1 VSEGDVQADH
11 PVSAHPD
18 DERLAAFV
26 DGALDGGERAEVE
39 LHLASCDACGV
50 AVAEIVRTVEG
61 LEAEERAGGAS
72 QAVHAVGTVVP
83 RSTGRR
89 GWLYGAAG
97 LAAAAAVVLAVWLPR
112 GERPELR
119 ELVEAVGDRRPVEG
133 RLTGGFRYGPL
144 ASPARGTEASADW
157 RVLAAAGR
165 LEEDARGT
173 DDARLLGALGTAHL
187 VTRQFDAAVK
197 YFDQA
202 LEIAPDDV
210 LLRTDRAAALLAR
223 GDAAGGGRAADY
235 VRALDDATRAVLTD
249 PKRAEAVFN
258 KAMALRRMHLADQE
272 LEAWRAY
279 LALDA
284 DSPWAAEAKRRVAD
298 LEASQKSQG
307 RWHDHR
313 DRLMTAADRGDRVAV
328 ERVTRE
334 FAGHVRTLVED
345 ELLPAWAKSQLAGDA
360 ASAAR
365 QLRRARALADALVAG
380 FGERLPA
387 DAVAFAVRTPQVA
400 SAYAA
405 WGQARREYAA
415 DRMASAREGFA
426 RTREALGSE
435 QPVRVLADLYFQIA
449 RFVAHEYDAT
459 TSEFSRLARLCASRD
474 YRAAAGAAERML
486 GLASSHRGD
495 PLAALEA
502 HQRSWQWYQVSG
514 DRSGVAGAL
523 VALADAHRQLGR
535 RHDAWAAW
543 GPAAAA
549 LEDSESPRRMQSGYV
564 SVAQAALRDE
574 LPGAGLVFQE
584 QAVRAARAW
593 GLPGPR
599 TESLA
604 MLARVK
610 ASLGD
615 HEGISA
621 AIRAAQES
629 VADVPESVRHE
640 LEVARVHDRRVPS
653 HVRHAALARALAFWA
668 ASSHPQ
674 RLPALYLA
682 RAASWEGPDR
692 AARARADLEEGVRVF
707 EKTLALDA
715 APAPQY
721 FDQAWGLFDALVS
734 LEIEQGDAA
743 AALRAWERGKA
754 RRLLA
759 RLGGEPIG
767 DPIGT
772 AQRVL
777 TADTSV
783 LCFAVTHGVVH
794 VWTVTRDGVRFRRL
808 PIDPRRLGRLVAEQ
822 SEGGDDVWSQ
832 LYDALI
838 RPISDG
844 LGPARRLVI
853 AADAPLNR
861 VAFAGLLDTRRRRF
875 LVEDF
880 SISTVPSMSAFI
892 RLAQNPPARR
902 TALQVSS
909 VGVADAVS
917 TLGLPALPRAPREA
931 AAVAAMYATAPVDAV
946 DLPSSLRDTD
956 VLHFAG
962 HAVANAEYPDLSFLI
977 AGAAEG
983 RVKTLTAGDLRTA
996 LRGSRLRLAVLS
1008 ACATGAGVDSRSE
1021 GLLGLAQ
1028 PFLEHGTSAV
1038 VASLWAVRD
1047 DVAHDVA
1054 VALHREYAAGAAAA
1068 EALRRAQLQFVHR
1081 RPAMDWAA
1089 FTHIGS

>member
-1 VSEGDVQADH
+1 MSGGDVQADH
-11 PVSAHPD
+11 PVSGHLD

-26 DGALDGGERAEVE
+26 DGALDGDERAAAE
-39 LHLASCDACGV
+39 LHVAACDVCRV

-61 LEAEERAGGAS
+61 LEAEEGAFGSRTPVDVGGA
-72 QAVHAVGTVVP
+72 VVR

-89 GWLYGAAG
+89 GWVYGAAG
-97 LAAAAAVVLAVWLPR
+97 LAAAAAVVLAVWMPR

-119 ELVEAVGDRRPVEG
+119 ELVEAVGERRPVEG

-144 ASPARGTEASADW
+144 ESPTRGAEASTDW

-165 LEEDARGT
+165 LDEDARGT
-173 DDARLLGALGTAHL
+173 EDARLLGALGTAHL
-187 VTRQFDAAVK
+187 VTRQFDEAVK

-202 LEIAPDDV
+202 IDIAPDDV
-210 LLRTDRAAALLAR
+210 LLRSDRTAALLAR
-223 GDAAGGGRAADY
+223 GDAAGADGAADY
-235 VRALDDATRAVLTD
+235 VRALDDATRAVLKD
-249 PKRAEAVFN
+249 PSRPEAVFN
-258 KAMALRRMHLADQE
+258 KAMALRRMHLEDQE

-284 DSPWAAEAKRRVAD
+284 DSAWAAEAKRRVAEIET
-298 LEASQKSQG
+298 LRKSQS
-307 RWHDHR
+307 RWQDQR
-313 DRLMTAADRGDRVAV
+313 DSVLLAADRGDHVIV
-328 ERVTRE
+328 ERAARE
-334 FAGHVRTLVED
+334 FAGPVRTLVED
-345 ELLPAWAKSQLAGDA
+345 ELLPAWARAQQAGDA
-360 ASAAR
+360 DGAAV
-365 QLRRARALADALVAG
+365 QLLRARALANALATTV
-380 FGERLPA
+380 GERLPS
-387 DAVAFAVRTPQVA
+387 DAVASAVRDPRIAT
-400 SAYAA
+400 AYVA
-405 WGQARREYAA
+405 WGQARGDYAA
-415 DRMASAREGFA
+415 DRMAPAREGFA
-426 RTREALGSE
+426 RAREALGAD
-435 QPVRVLADLYFQIA
+435 QPMRVLADLYLQIV
-449 RFVAHEYDAT
+449 RFVAREYEAT

-502 HQRSWQWYQVSG
+502 HQRSWRWYQLSG
-514 DRSGVAGAL
+514 DRSGTAGAL
-523 VALADAHRQLGR
+523 VALADANRLLGR
-535 RHDAWAAW
+535 RHDAWTAW
-543 GPAAAA
+543 GRAAAA
-549 LEDSESPRRMQSGYV
+549 LEASESPRRIQSGYV

-615 HEGISA
+615 HEGMNA

-629 VADVPESVRHE
+629 AAEVPEGVRHE
-640 LEVARVHDRRVPS
+640 LEVARVHDRRVAGD
-653 HVRHAALARALAFWA
+653 VRHAALARALAFWE

-682 RAASWEGPDR
+682 RAGSWEGQDR
-692 AARARADLEEGVRVF
+692 VARARADLEAGIRVF
-707 EKTLALDA
+707 ERTVAHDA
-715 APAPQY
+715 TPSPQY
-721 FDQAWGLFDALVS
+721 FDQAWGLFDALVA
-734 LEIEQGDAA
+734 LETEQGDAA

-759 RLGGEPIG
+759 RLGGAPIG
-767 DPIGT
+767 DPVGT
-772 AQRVL
+772 ARRVL
-777 TADTSV
+777 TADTIV
-783 LCFAVTHGVVH
+783 LCFAVTHGAVN
-794 VWTVTRDGVRFRRL
+794 VWIVTRDHVRSSRL
-808 PIDPRRLGRLVAEQ
+808 PVDPRRLGRLVAEQ
-822 SEGGDDVWSQ
+822 RDGGDEVWSR

-838 RPISDG
+838 RPISHEF
-844 LGPARRLVI
+844 GPATRLVI
-853 AADAPLNR
+853 AADAPVNR

-880 SISTVPSMSAFI
+880 SISTVPSMSVFI
-892 RLAQNPPARR
+892 AMAQRSSVRR
-902 TALQVSS
+902 TALHVSS

-917 TLGLPALPRAPREA
+917 SLGLPALPHAPREA
-931 AAVAAMYATAPVDAV
+931 AAVAALYSSAPVAPVDLA
-946 DLPSSLRDTD
+946 SALRDAD

-962 HAVANAEYPDLSFLI
+962 HAVANVEYPDLSFLI
-977 AGAAEG
+977 AGTDEG
-983 RVKTLTAGDLRTA
+983 RVKALTARDLQTA

-1008 ACATGAGVDSRSE
+1008 ACATASGVDSRSE
-1021 GLLGLAQ
+1021 GLLGIAQ

-1047 DVAHDVA
+1047 DIAHDLA
-1054 VALHREYAAGAAAA
+1054 LALHREYAAGASAA
-1068 EALRRAQLQFVHR
+1068 EALRRAQSQFVHR
-1081 RPAMDWAA
+1081 RPALEWAA